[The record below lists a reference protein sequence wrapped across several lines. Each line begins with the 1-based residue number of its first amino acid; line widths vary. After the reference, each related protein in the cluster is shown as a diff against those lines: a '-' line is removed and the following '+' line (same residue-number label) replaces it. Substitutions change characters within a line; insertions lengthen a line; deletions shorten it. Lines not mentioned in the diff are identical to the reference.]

1 MSVCN
6 PKNMRDMGVLR
17 RIANKSGE
25 KIVNIGEQLT
35 DLDFLAELSVH
46 SVGKLLGAFATTFL
60 VKPQNLFRHRL
71 NPSVGRQYAVRFL
84 SWRPRHSVRAVPLSL
99 VLSMRRVRAR
109 GRRAS
114 PLQWWL
120 QELVDCGR
128 R

>member
-46 SVGKLLGAFATTFL
+46 SVGKLLGAFAAIFFGL
-60 VKPQNLFRHRL
+60 GHGLS
-71 NPSVGRQYAVRFL
+71 PSEGSRYVVRFL
-84 SWRPRHSVRAVPLSL
+84 PWQPHRSFRAVLRSPA
-99 VLSMRRVRAR
+99 LSMPRAR
-109 GRRAS
+109 AHARRAS
-114 PLQWWL
+114 PLQWWSW
-120 QELVDCGR
+120 ELDDCGR